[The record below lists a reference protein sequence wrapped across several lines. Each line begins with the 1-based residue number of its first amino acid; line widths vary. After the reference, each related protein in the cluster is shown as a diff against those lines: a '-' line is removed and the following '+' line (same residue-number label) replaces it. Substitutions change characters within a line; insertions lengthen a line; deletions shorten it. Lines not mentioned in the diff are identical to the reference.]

1 MNNVLTALAVAL
13 VVITPAQAEEIR
25 LLSAAAMQ
33 TVFKDLGPDFER
45 ASGHRLVIVYRTMGG
60 ITEQVLKGESADV
73 VISSSLSMAR
83 LAREGRIEPQSRLEI
98 ARVGVGM
105 VVPAGSAQ
113 PAVASVEEFRR
124 ALLGAKLIVYADP
137 AGGGAAG
144 VHIAKLIEK
153 LGLGEE
159 LRPKTK
165 YGTGGDVTEVTLALG
180 EGAFGMTQISEIV
193 DKPGARFL
201 GP

>member
-1 MNNVLTALAVAL
+1 V
-13 VVITPAQAEEIR
+13 
-25 LLSAAAMQ
+25 
-33 TVFKDLGPDFER
+33 G
-45 ASGHRLVIVYRTMGG
+45 
-60 ITEQVLKGESADV
+60 
-73 VISSSLSMAR
+73 SSLAMAR

-201 GP
+201 GPLPEELQNYTGVSIGTPVGAAASPAVASFIAFLKGPAAAAAIKSRGMQP